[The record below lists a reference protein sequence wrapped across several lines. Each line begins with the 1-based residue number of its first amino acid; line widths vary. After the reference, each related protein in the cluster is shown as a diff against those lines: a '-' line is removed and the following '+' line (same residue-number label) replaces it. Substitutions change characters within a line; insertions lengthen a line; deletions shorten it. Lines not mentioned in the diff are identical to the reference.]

1 MNATPKGLLA
11 SLAICAAA
19 LFAGGA
25 EQAWDGKISD
35 SACGEFHK
43 VDRTHSKHLSDRDC
57 TLDRVQEGARF
68 ILVSHGKIYQIEN
81 QNFPGLVQYAGR
93 KVRVQGNV
101 LADGAIKVM
110 SLSRP

>member
-1 MNATPKGLLA
+1 MNVTPKGLLT

-25 EQAWDGKISD
+25 EQAWNGKISD

-43 VDRTHSKHLSDRDC
+43 VDRTHSRHLSDRDC
-57 TLDRVQEGARF
+57 TLDRVRQGARY

-81 QNFPGLVQYAGR
+81 QNFPGLEQYAGQE
-93 KVRVQGNV
+93 VSVQGDAVANGV
-101 LADGAIKVM
+101 IKVT